1 MKNKQTAVQWLI
13 EQIESG
19 KIEIV
24 YSNKIH
30 SIKCIPEI
38 SEQAKAME
46 KEQIIEAY
54 RSGVE
59 DERYDDDFNNIRLNG
74 KYYNETYGGNKCK

>member
-1 MKNKQTAVQWLI
+1 MKKQTAVEWFI

-30 SIKCIPEI
+30 SIKCITEI
-38 SEQAKAME
+38 SNQALAME
-46 KEQIIEAY
+46 KEQLEEAKSEGY
-54 RSGVE
+54 E
-59 DERYDDDFNNIRLNG
+59 FATQEAIKEIHKNYKPI
-74 KYYNETYGGNKCK
+74 

>member
-1 MKNKQTAVQWLI
+1 MKNKQTAVEWFI

-38 SEQAKAME
+38 SEQAKEMFE
-46 KEQIIEAY
+46 KQMIDFAY
-54 RSGVE
+54 SSIREVE
-59 DERYDDDFNNIRLNG
+59 SELGDLIYKKVPEEI
-74 KYYNETYGGNKCK
+74 YNETYGGNK

>member
-1 MKNKQTAVQWLI
+1 MKNKQTAVEWFI

-38 SEQAKAME
+38 IEQAKEME
-46 KEQIIEAY
+46 KQQIIEAY
-54 RSGVE
+54 DRGEFNCGVNE
-59 DERYDDDFNNIRLNG
+59 SAEE
-74 KYYNETYGGNKCK
+74 YYNKTFKK